1 MIVHRFSEN
10 PFQYQNFEI
19 WDVEN
24 MDAFFGGNKVIKEI
38 FEKEY
43 KLPLN
48 EFKTRRSEIVET
60 DLGIMAAILDVIGD
74 KHFVLFTLHDKNH
87 LELIQMQNS
96 RVMNFGIDIESISPN
111 HVYILIMDK
120 LKEVSVGV

>member
-24 MDAFFGGNKVIKEI
+24 MDAFFDGNKVIKEI

-60 DLGIMAAILDVIGD
+60 DLGIMAAILDVVGD
-74 KHFVLFTLHDKNH
+74 KGFVLFTLHDKNDLEFIEMPGVFH
-87 LELIQMQNS
+87 LAFF
-96 RVMNFGIDIESISPN
+96 V
-111 HVYILIMDK
+111 
-120 LKEVSVGV
+120 

>member
-1 MIVHRFSEN
+1 M
-10 PFQYQNFEI
+10 
-19 WDVEN
+19 
-24 MDAFFGGNKVIKEI
+24 
-38 FEKEY
+38 
-43 KLPLN
+43 
-48 EFKTRRSEIVET
+48 
-60 DLGIMAAILDVIGD
+60 IGD